1 MNTLSTR
8 TNKPSIF
15 SHLVLLFQ
23 VTLCAITGVMALIQ
37 AWRPGAGTPGVATL
51 GHGIIGGL
59 LLIGCALLVFKPK
72 LGSAILVVTVLSLP
86 VMAALAGGFPVWDGA
101 STASRVW
108 LIVGAIISAGIL
120 AAPWLEDRGGSIERS
135 SD

>member
-15 SHLVLLFQ
+15 SLLIFLFQ
-23 VTLCAITGVMALIQ
+23 VILCAITGVAALLQ
-37 AWRPGAGTPGVATL
+37 AWRPEAGTPGVATM

-59 LLIGCALLVFKPK
+59 LLIGCALLYFKPK
-72 LGSAILVVTVLSLP
+72 LGSAILVVTVLSIP
-86 VMAALAGGFPVWDGA
+86 VMAALAGGYPVWDGA

-108 LIVGAIISAGIL
+108 MIVGVIISAGIL
-120 AAPWLEDRGGSIERS
+120 AAPWLEDRGGSIKRS
-135 SD
+135 TD